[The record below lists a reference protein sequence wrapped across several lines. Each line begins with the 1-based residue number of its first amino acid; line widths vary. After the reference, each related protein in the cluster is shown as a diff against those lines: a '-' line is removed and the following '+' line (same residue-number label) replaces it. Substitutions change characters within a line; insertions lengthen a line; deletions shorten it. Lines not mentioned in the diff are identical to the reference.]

1 MRNCTQCG
9 NVLDDSQKF
18 CTRCGTPLPAAV
30 PPVSSSEPL
39 PPPPPAGAGAPPPPP
54 AAPSPNMPPPPVAT
68 PTYSPSP
75 NQPVPP
81 LPPVK
86 KSRWWIWLLV
96 ALGVV
101 GLIVGLVV
109 WVSGSTRKVLLESTE
124 SMKKEISEMAISPTP
139 TVTVIPTPTAT
150 PSPTPT
156 ATPVPATEP
165 ETVVANFL
173 NSSLGTLPGSRV
185 DYNKAWAYLGE
196 NLKAIYPDG
205 SYLPLMLCI
214 QDGPSAVDISESA
227 FLDIAYVN
235 VLANYGGSWVNMWE
249 FGLQE
254 IGGLWQIVEIRCLA
268 Q

>member
-1 MRNCTQCG
+1 MKNCPQCG
-9 NVLDDSQKF
+9 NVLDDSQQF
-18 CTRCGTPLPAAV
+18 CTRCGTQLPSAV
-30 PPVSSSEPL
+30 PPVSSSESL
-39 PPPPPAGAGAPPPPP
+39 PPPPPAGAGAPPPP
-54 AAPSPNMPPPPVAT
+54 VAT
-68 PTYSPSP
+68 PAYSPSP
-75 NQPVPP
+75 HQPVPP
-81 LPPVK
+81 PPPVK
-86 KSRWWIWLLV
+86 KSKWWIWLLV

-101 GLIVGLVV
+101 GLIVALIV
-109 WVSGSTRKVLLESTE
+109 WVSGSTRRVLLESTE

-139 TVTVIPTPTAT
+139 TVT

-156 ATPVPATEP
+156 VTPAPSTEP

-196 NLKAIYPDG
+196 NLKALYPDG

-235 VLANYGGSWVNMWE
+235 VLANYGGSWINMWE